1 MKKAVIN
8 LAIVSCFALGSAL
21 AHAKPGHDG
30 DNPSEASTPSDHGA
44 SHAAPANYF
53 GKATVGGQT
62 QNVQVDANGRRIPY
76 NMAQDLPSVGAAEQG
91 SPKAK
96 GVASPYY
103 VGQNTPNKKV
113 ESNNTWMG
121 IGTNSP
127 SGTTYNRY
135 KAGVGQGYIAR

>member
-1 MKKAVIN
+1 MKKAVMN

-21 AHAKPGHDG
+21 VYADSHGHDSG
-30 DNPSEASTPSDHGA
+30 D
-44 SHAAPANYF
+44 SHAAPTNYF

-135 KAGVGQGYIAR
+135 KAGVGQGYFAR

>member
-1 MKKAVIN
+1 MKKAVMN

-21 AHAKPGHDG
+21 VYADSHGHDSG
-30 DNPSEASTPSDHGA
+30 D
-44 SHAAPANYF
+44 SHAAPTNYF